1 MLGSKAE
8 QQLEE
13 LNELNAMPAARQ
25 IPRYVRVRVTTGAGR
40 TRSSSSRS
48 IITLDASLK
57 CKLFKWSSC
66 RKKCLR
72 EISERE
78 RGGEGEFIKLF
89 EMGFRF
95 RVVQQ
100 PCPPETPGASRVSL
114 CSANTSHLALGTWH
128 KLRVERGKVRR
139 AEAGLRRAGAS

>member
-1 MLGSKAE
+1 MLGSKAT

-40 TRSSSSRS
+40 TRSSSRS

-57 CKLFKWSSC
+57 CKLFKWSSY

-78 RGGEGEFIKLF
+78 REVKGEFIKLF

-128 KLRVERGKVRR
+128 KLRVQRGKVRR
-139 AEAGLRRAGAS
+139 AEAGLGRAEAND

>member
-1 MLGSKAE
+1 MLGSKAT

-40 TRSSSSRS
+40 TRSSSRS

-78 RGGEGEFIKLF
+78 REGEGEFIKLF

-114 CSANTSHLALGTWH
+114 CSANTWH
-128 KLRVERGKVRR
+128 KLRVQRGKVRR

>member
-40 TRSSSSRS
+40 TRSSSRS

-78 RGGEGEFIKLF
+78 REGEGEFIKLF

-128 KLRVERGKVRR
+128 KLRVQRGKVRR
-139 AEAGLRRAGAS
+139 AEAGLGRAEAS